1 MTIILALL
9 AELVAAKIL
18 LSFETDGSL
27 REYIY
32 GERTYFYRQTQ
43 TQTQTQTHAQTQTQT
58 QTDRQTEHTGGP
70 FVQATIALSNS
81 QEHPG
86 QK

>member
-1 MTIILALL
+1 M
-9 AELVAAKIL
+9 E
-18 LSFETDGSL
+18 
-27 REYIY
+27 REHIS
-32 GERTYFYRQTQ
+32 RDRDRDRDR
-43 TQTQTQTHAQTQTQT
+43 
-58 QTDRQTEHTGGP
+58 DRQTEHTGGP